1 MLSRSELVIRSLVVA
16 IAVAVMILAS
26 VPVQAGTVCEMT
38 FTISGWS
45 AFYKT
50 ASGTGTI
57 QCDNGQKA
65 KVKVST
71 KGGGLTFGRSK
82 IKNATGKFTEVD
94 DISELFGSYGH
105 GEAHAGA
112 GKSAKASVV
121 TKGDISLAIAGKGT
135 GVDVGVSFGK
145 FTIEREK

>member
-1 MLSRSELVIRSLVVA
+1 MNRYLVA
-16 IAVAVMILAS
+16 MAVAVVMVMVA
-26 VPVQAGTVCEMT
+26 VPAQAGTDCEMT
-38 FTISGWS
+38 FTMSGWS

-57 QCDNGQKA
+57 KCDNGQKA

-71 KGGGLTFGRSK
+71 KGGGITFGRSK
-82 IKNATGKFTEVD
+82 IKDATGKFTEVD

-121 TKGDISLAIAGKGT
+121 TKGEISLAIAGKGT
-135 GVDVGVSFGK
+135 GVDVGISFGK
-145 FTIEREK
+145 FTIEKVK